1 MGSSSW
7 STRPQDNIDAAKARA
22 KETLHEENPKLTTLE
37 RALRQSFLRQ
47 KAPRPLRQCDQPPA

>member
-22 KETLHEENPKLTTLE
+22 LETLHEKNPKLTRLE
-37 RALRQSFLRQ
+37 KSLRQSFLRQ
-47 KAPRPLRQCDQPPA
+47 KAQHPSRRCDQPPA